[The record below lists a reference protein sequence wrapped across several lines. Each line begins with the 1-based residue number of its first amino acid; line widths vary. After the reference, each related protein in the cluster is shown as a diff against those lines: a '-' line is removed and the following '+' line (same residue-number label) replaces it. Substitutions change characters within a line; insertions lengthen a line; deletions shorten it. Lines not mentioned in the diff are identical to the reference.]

1 MCEFFEW
8 LRLSLVEWMRL
19 ECPCAVPRYLEPS
32 LPFMPGALV
41 LVWLLGVMIY
51 DSMIEGA

>member
-8 LRLSLVEWMRL
+8 LRLPLVEWMRL